1 MCVYIYTR
9 CEYTYTRWMQAIFKV
24 FIEFVA
30 TVLLFYVSD
39 FWARGMWDLSP
50 LTRDRTS
57 TSCREGEVLT
67 TGPPGKR
74 LHAASSFAFGFC
86 LPALCALSHL
96 PLPWGPES
104 PSGRRLSTTLQ
115 MACISCAPVSLRAP
129 GVSLQL
135 PHPPHDPEP
144 VGCLFG
150 GVDGTL
156 GSAPPTPGR
165 LVLDFWALGPWD
177 DGLSL

>member
-1 MCVYIYTR
+1 MCVYTYTC

-30 TVLLFYVSD
+30 TVLLSYVSD
-39 FWARGMWDLSP
+39 FWARGIWDLSP

-57 TSCREGEVLT
+57 TSCLEGEVLA

-74 LHAASSFAFGFC
+74 LHAASSCAFGFC

-104 PSGRRLSTTLQ
+104 PSGRRLSTTRQTDGMHFL
-115 MACISCAPVSLRAP
+115 CSC
-129 GVSLQL
+129 L
-135 PHPPHDPEP
+135 PQ
-144 VGCLFG
+144 
-150 GVDGTL
+150 
-156 GSAPPTPGR
+156 GSWGFSSA
-165 LVLDFWALGPWD
+165 A
-177 DGLSL
+177 SSSS